1 MQYLLDDNSLRLKM
15 GAAGKAAV
23 ASNTITNVV
32 KDLMLWYNV
41 GQSRRAK
48 RGALNRA
55 VCFLICVGF
64 VALTVF
70 MFAIYDIMV
79 SYILKPFISY
89 AGDSHLV
96 AKPRDDIPRYAS
108 SDQLRKEAAA
118 AEDNSS
124 NIGKSSGSSSS
135 SSSSNGKAT
144 KGKSGKKVH

>member
-1 MQYLLDDNSLRLKM
+1 MRGSEFHLVSICDLSHQFLSPLRYVQYLLDDNSLRLKM

-79 SYILKPFISY
+79 
-89 AGDSHLV
+89 
-96 AKPRDDIPRYAS
+96 RYF
-108 SDQLRKEAAA
+108 
-118 AEDNSS
+118 
-124 NIGKSSGSSSS
+124 
-135 SSSSNGKAT
+135 
-144 KGKSGKKVH
+144 